1 MGLTTVRGPEWMTPQ
16 AAMPLT
22 GASIQPRLLQEVH
35 PSRMGSSFISSLA
48 VLSTALLFGGMTLY
62 SFGFAAFLFTAL
74 PAKTAGQALR
84 KAFPWFYAFVIVTS
98 AVAAVLWW
106 PQSMVFASVM
116 AAVAITTIPVRQLL
130 MPAINRA
137 TDAGLRQR
145 FKWLHALSVVV
156 TLGHIA
162 ATGWLLANLV

>member
-1 MGLTTVRGPEWMTPQ
+1 MML
-16 AAMPLT
+16 
-22 GASIQPRLLQEVH
+22 
-35 PSRMGSSFISSLA
+35 SLA

-74 PAKTAGQALR
+74 PAKTAGEALR
-84 KAFPWFYAFVIVTS
+84 RAFPWFYAFVIATS
-98 AVAAVLWW
+98 AAAALLWW
-106 PQSMVFASVM
+106 PRDAVFAAVM
-116 AAVAITTIPVRQLL
+116 AAVAVTTVPVRQIL

-145 FKWLHALSVVV
+145 FKWLHALSVVI

-162 ATGWLLANLV
+162 ATGWLLSKLA